1 MRRKVLWVMSVL
13 VLCALAGCS
22 PVQGTGMEDAPYQLT
37 IAQLKANPEQ
47 YDMQWVEFDA
57 YLYCMQAEEGRMATL
72 LQEHAEEDTANRDK
86 IKISVIE
93 GYEGYEGMKKL
104 VEEELGIKVLG
115 YVPRVEDCVIES
127 RHLGLI
133 LPEEIPE
140 LKGRLLKL
148 AEVLEN
154 SLEIEEIL
162 KGEKRSG
169 CID

>member
-104 VEEELGIKVLG
+104 GEEALQEGKTIKVRAKGIFKLNPFDLEG
-115 YVPRVEDCVIES
+115 EVAARSQFLSHQTLERIE
-127 RHLGLI
+127 
-133 LPEEIPE
+133 
-140 LKGRLLKL
+140 
-148 AEVLEN
+148 
-154 SLEIEEIL
+154 
-162 KGEKRSG
+162 
-169 CID
+169 

>member
-57 YLYCMQAEEGRMATL
+57 YLYCERTDWACIDEIHYQLRTATL

-86 IKISVIE
+86 IAMALTE
-93 GYEGYEGMKKL
+93 YDEDYEGMKKL
-104 VEEELGIKVLG
+104 VEEALQEGKTIKVRAKGIFKLNPFDLEG
-115 YVPRVEDCVIES
+115 EVAARSQSLAYPTLERIE
-127 RHLGLI
+127 
-133 LPEEIPE
+133 
-140 LKGRLLKL
+140 
-148 AEVLEN
+148 
-154 SLEIEEIL
+154 
-162 KGEKRSG
+162 
-169 CID
+169 

>member
-22 PVQGTGMEDAPYQLT
+22 PVQGTGMEDDPYQLT

-86 IKISVIE
+86 IAMALTE
-93 GYEGYEGMKKL
+93 YDEDYEGMKKL
-104 VEEELGIKVLG
+104 VEEALQEGKTIKVRAKGIFKLNPFDLEG
-115 YVPRVEDCVIES
+115 EVAARSQFLSHQTLERIE
-127 RHLGLI
+127 
-133 LPEEIPE
+133 
-140 LKGRLLKL
+140 
-148 AEVLEN
+148 
-154 SLEIEEIL
+154 
-162 KGEKRSG
+162 
-169 CID
+169 